1 FSKWRRVTM
10 WPACAVRSVPTAHRS
25 PARPEKGRPD
35 GQPRAAGPLPRR
47 ASAGWLLGATAV
59 RSSILRTGDRSG
71 PCIRTR
77 NRALPEKAHGGKDVE
92 MTKIRTLLA
101 GALAIGV
108 SAAALMASP
117 ALAQEPKTLRVTMHA
132 DVRVVDPFWTTQTI
146 VGIHGMM

>member
-1 FSKWRRVTM
+1 MPLRLAGMQGDR
-10 WPACAVRSVPTAHRS
+10 PAASRSGAGS
-25 PARPEKGRPD
+25 PCGLPAQGRPD

-108 SAAALMASP
+108 SA
-117 ALAQEPKTLRVTMHA
+117 
-132 DVRVVDPFWTTQTI
+132 
-146 VGIHGMM
+146 